1 MIEIIVGTN
10 RRNSNSSVLAEWLLK
25 IYQDIGADAQII
37 DLVKLPL
44 ETFSPD
50 AYSEK
55 PEAVLGFTQR
65 IVKSS
70 GLVLITPEYNGS
82 MPGALKLFIDHL
94 PFPESFENRA
104 ICYIGLAAGQFGAL
118 RPIEHLMQV
127 FSYRNAHNFPK
138 RVFIPFAHRVIDPSS
153 GVTDPDFA
161 NRLLEQA
168 QSFIQFCN
176 LLKDQK
182 S

>member
-1 MIEIIVGTN
+1 MIEIIVGKN
-10 RRNSNSSVLAEWLLK
+10 RKNSISSVLAEWLLK
-25 IYQDIGADAQII
+25 IYQDIREDAQII

-94 PFPESFENRA
+94 PFPESFENRP

-127 FSYRNAHNFPK
+127 FSYRNAYNFPK
-138 RVFIPFAHRVIDPSS
+138 RVFIPFSHKVIDPSV
-153 GVTDPDFA
+153 GLNDQETA
-161 NRLLEQA
+161 IRLQEQA
-168 QSFIQFCN
+168 QSFIQFCTT
-176 LLKDQK
+176 LRKDQF
-182 S
+182 

>member
-1 MIEIIVGTN
+1 MIEILVGTN
-10 RRNSNSSVLAEWLLK
+10 RRNSNSSVLAKWLLQYYHN
-25 IYQDIGADAQII
+25 IEEEAQIM
-37 DLVKLPL
+37 DLVELPL

-50 AYSEK
+50 AYAEK
-55 PEAVLGFTQR
+55 PEAVVEFTER

-70 GLVLITPEYNGS
+70 GLVLVTPEYNGS

-94 PFPESFENRA
+94 PFPESFENRP

-127 FSYRNAHNFPK
+127 FSYRNAHNFPQ
-138 RVFIPFAHRVIDPSS
+138 RVFIPFAHKVVDPAS
-153 GVTDPDFA
+153 GVTDPDFET
-161 NRLLEQA
+161 RLQNQA
-168 QSFIQFCN
+168 QSFIQFCK
-176 LLKDQK
+176 LIKDPK